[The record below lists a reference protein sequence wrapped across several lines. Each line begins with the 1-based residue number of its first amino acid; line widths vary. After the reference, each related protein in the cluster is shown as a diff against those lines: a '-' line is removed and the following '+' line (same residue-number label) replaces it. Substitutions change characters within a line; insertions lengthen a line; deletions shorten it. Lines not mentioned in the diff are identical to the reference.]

1 MSAKPFLIYCTG
13 LYIIRPGGI
22 QGQQGHTWPR
32 LDIPVSNTKT
42 RTCVFLMANTGKLQ
56 DLSLLHWP
64 GMGSIWDL
72 SPLQGRGQYYTKTWS
87 QVPVLPQAYLRQ
99 NHWGGAFFFYRLTI
113 FFTISQFFLPPRCLC
128 RMSESGALEV
138 QDSEYVANTSSLYV
152 IKTCNRFFSGH
163 ERL

>member
-99 NHWGGAFFFYRLTI
+99 NHWGGAYNKSFPCTDIKNIMF
-113 FFTISQFFLPPRCLC
+113 SQYQLLEDSLPLMMQP
-128 RMSESGALEV
+128 
-138 QDSEYVANTSSLYV
+138 V
-152 IKTCNRFFSGH
+152 ILDAPS
-163 ERL
+163 